1 MFTFSAEQL
10 REIGMRLFP
19 AAGVQQHVAQEVV
32 DSLVLSNLM
41 EVDIARRGW
50 DGSVGNRVRS
60 RRAGRAS
67 WRARGE
73 AKLAGHV
80 LADGF

>member
-19 AAGVQQHVAQEVV
+19 AAGVQEHVAQEVV

-41 EVDIARRGW
+41 GVDSHGAG
-50 DGSVGNRVRS
+50 GRV
-60 RRAGRAS
+60 AS
-67 WRARGE
+67 GTA
-73 AKLAGHV
+73 
-80 LADGF
+80 